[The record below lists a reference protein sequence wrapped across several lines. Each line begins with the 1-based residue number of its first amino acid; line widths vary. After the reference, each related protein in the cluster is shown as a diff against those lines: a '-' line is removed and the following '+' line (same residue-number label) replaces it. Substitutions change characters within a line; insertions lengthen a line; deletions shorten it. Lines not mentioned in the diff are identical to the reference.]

1 MTARLAD
8 RALVLA
14 VVVASVVF
22 WAAMAWAALWL
33 VAAVFP

>member
-8 RALVLA
+8 RAVVAAL
-14 VVVASVVF
+14 VVASVAF